1 MPGPST
7 LPTAEPPEA
16 GVLHAARELVQFN
29 SAGSKPLVKWTGVN
43 AETALMALVSGER
56 VQEATSLD
64 RQGLLR
70 RFAQQ
75 WSPDSALR
83 ECEQFMSNCIRYQI
97 DLCIDSRRA
106 TYKF

>member
-7 LPTAEPPEA
+7 LPVAGSTAA
-16 GVLHAARELVQFN
+16 GVLHAAQEFVQFN
-29 SAGSKPLVKWTGVN
+29 SAEPKPLARWTGVN
-43 AETALMALVSGER
+43 AETALMAIVSSER

-83 ECEQFMSNCIRYQI
+83 ECELFTSNCMRYSI
-97 DLCIDSRRA
+97 DFCIHSRRA
-106 TYKF
+106 PFEF